1 MLAALTAVIAVFLIA
16 PGAASATPVWLE
28 PVDLSTIGQN
38 AVEPAVA
45 VDPHGDT
52 TAIWSRFDGTND
64 IVQAAV
70 RPAGGSWGAVK
81 DLSAPGQNARRQHV
95 AVDAQGNVTAV
106 WVRSDGTNNIIQT
119 ASRPAGG
126 SWSAAQDLSTAGQNA
141 QQPDVAVNAA
151 GDAVAVWSRFDGTNN
166 IVQAAVRPVGGSWGA
181 AQDLSAT
188 GQNAVDPRTAVDRL
202 GDATAAWSRFDGTNN
217 IVQAAVRPAGG
228 SWGAVKD
235 LSAMGQNAFDAHV
248 AVDGLGNATVA
259 WRRFDGANYIVQAA
273 TLPAGGSW
281 GEVKDLSAAGQ
292 SAFKSHV
299 ASDAAGDVTAVWERL
314 DGEHSIVQ
322 AATLPAGGSWG
333 SPQDLSAAGQNANDS
348 FVAVDAQGDVIA
360 TWYRSNG
367 ENTIVQAAV
376 RPAGGSW
383 GGPHDLSATGQNA
396 TNARVA
402 VDGQGNAA
410 AVWTRFDGEHN
421 VVQAAGYAAAGPQ
434 LNMLVIPS
442 SGVVGTPLS
451 FSVSPLSVWSTLGVS
466 GWSLGDGSAASGTNV
481 THTYTAPGSY
491 NVTLTSVDLLGN
503 ASSASGTITIAA
515 STFPPTLASTP
526 APTPALA
533 APAITA
539 AHESASTWREGSKL
553 AQISRRKKPPVGTTF
568 SFVLNEQA
576 RVSFSFNQRVTGRV
590 VGERC
595 AAKIHR
601 NATRKTCKR
610 TVTVGTLSF
619 TGHAGTNKVV
629 FQGLISRSKRLPS
642 GRYTLLITATNPA
655 GARSATTSLSFTIV
669 K

>member
-1 MLAALTAVIAVFLIA
+1 MLAALTVLLAVYLIV

-38 AVEPAVA
+38 AAEPAVA
-45 VDPHGDT
+45 VDPQGNT
-52 TAIWSRFDGTND
+52 TAIWSRFDGTNN
-64 IVQAAV
+64 IVQAAS

-106 WVRSDGTNNIIQT
+106 WGRFDGTNNIIQA

-126 SWSAAQDLSTAGQNA
+126 GWSAAQDLSAAGQNA
-141 QQPDVAVNAA
+141 QQPDVTVNAA

-166 IVQAAVRPVGGSWGA
+166 IIQAASRPAGGSWGA

-188 GQNAVDPRTAVDRL
+188 GQNAFDPRIAVDRL
-202 GDATAAWSRFDGTNN
+202 GNAIAAWARSDGTNS

-235 LSAMGQNAFDAHV
+235 LSASGQNAFDAHV
-248 AVDGLGNATVA
+248 AVDGLGNATVV

-292 SAFKSHV
+292 SVNKQHV
-299 ASDAAGDVTAVWERL
+299 ATDAAGDVTAVWERF
-314 DGEHSIVQ
+314 DGSNTIVQ

-333 SPQDLSAAGQNANDS
+333 SPQDLSATGQNANDS
-348 FVAVDAQGDVIA
+348 FLAIDAQGDVIV
-360 TWYRSNG
+360 TWNRSNG
-367 ENTIVQAAV
+367 TNTIVQAAS

-383 GGPHDLSATGQNA
+383 GGPQDLSVTGQNA
-396 TNARVA
+396 RDARVA

-410 AVWTRFDGEHN
+410 AVWTRSDGTHEI
-421 VVQAAGYAAAGPQ
+421 VQAAGYAAAGPQ
-434 LNMLVIPS
+434 LNMLLIPAGGS
-442 SGVVGTPLS
+442 VGTPLA
-451 FSVSPLSVWSTLGVS
+451 FSVSPLSVWSTVGAS
-466 GWSLGDGSAASGTNV
+466 SWSFGDGSGAPGTNV

-491 NVTLTSVDLLGN
+491 SVTFTSADMLAN
-503 ASSASGTITIAA
+503 SSSASATITIAPAPTPA
-515 STFPPTLASTP
+515 STPASAP

-533 APAITA
+533 APTITA
-539 AHESASTWREGSKL
+539 AHESASTWREGSRL
-553 AQISRRKKPPVGTTF
+553 AQISRKKSPVGTTF

-590 VGERC
+590 VGGRC
-595 AAKIHR
+595 AAKTR
-601 NATRKTCKR
+601 KNATRKTCKR

-619 TGHAGTNKVV
+619 SGHAGTNKVV
-629 FQGLISRSKRLPS
+629 FQGLISRSKRLTS
-642 GRYTLLITATNPA
+642 GRYTLEITATNPA
-655 GARSATTSLSFTIV
+655 GARSAPTSLSFTIV